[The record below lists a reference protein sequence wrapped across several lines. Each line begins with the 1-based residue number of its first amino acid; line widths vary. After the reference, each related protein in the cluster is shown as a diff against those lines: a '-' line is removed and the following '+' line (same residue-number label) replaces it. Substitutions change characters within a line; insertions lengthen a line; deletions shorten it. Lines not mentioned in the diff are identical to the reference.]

1 MVKGANFRSGSVT
14 VLRPSFREGL
24 TTGRD
29 DVGFRVG
36 RYLYGGKMSKLKRLL
51 HKRIT
56 QLALALVFLFIAV
69 ATVYAVLPTIS
80 LNSPTSF
87 PVDI

>member
-1 MVKGANFRSGSVT
+1 MKKKKQAVRRRWLFRFT
-14 VLRPSFREGL
+14 IIF
-24 TTGRD
+24 
-29 DVGFRVG
+29 GF
-36 RYLYGGKMSKLKRLL
+36 MLL
-51 HKRIT
+51 
-56 QLALALVFLFIAV
+56 A